1 MLDDLPRSG
10 RPAIVPLEIRAE
22 IVRLAC
28 SRPKDNH
35 VPFGALWTLKTL
47 GVTCEEQTGW
57 RLSTSEIQRILVC
70 GGLRPHRVRSWL
82 HSPDP
87 MFREKVEAITRL
99 YLDIP
104 LGATLLSF
112 DEKTGMQARE
122 DKHPMR
128 PTEPG
133 RGVRKEFEYKRHGT
147 VTLLAALDV
156 RTGEVT
162 GECAR
167 RTGENLVAFFEK
179 LAKKYPTGPV
189 YVVLDN
195 LNVHKGARWEEF
207 NARHGGRFHFVYTP
221 LHASWVNQIE
231 IWFSILER
239 RVLRHASFAT
249 QDELATTVLRFIAH
263 WNRVEAHP
271 FRWRFRDFERSS
283 PLAAL
288 KLAG

>member
-1 MLDDLPRSG
+1 V
-10 RPAIVPLEIRAE
+10 VPLEVHAE
-22 IVRLAC
+22 IIRIAC
-28 SRPKDNH
+28 SRPKDNA
-35 VPFGALWTLKTL
+35 VPFGALWTLQTL
-47 GVTCEEQTGW
+47 SEACEEQTGW
-57 RLSTSEIQRILVC
+57 QLSTSEIQRILVC
-70 GGLRPHRVRSWL
+70 RGLRPYRVRSWL

-87 MFREKVEAITRL
+87 MFREKVAAITHV
-99 YLDIP
+99 YLDLP
-104 LGATLLSF
+104 PNATVLSF

-133 RGVRKEFEYKRHGT
+133 REVRREFEYKRHGT

-156 RTGEVT
+156 RTGEVI

-167 RTGENLVAFFEK
+167 RTGDNLVAFFERI
-179 LAKKYPTGPV
+179 AKQYPVGPV

-195 LNVHKGARWEEF
+195 LNVHKGARWAEF

-221 LHASWVNQIE
+221 LHASWVNQVE
-231 IWFSILER
+231 IWFSILQR
-239 RVLRHASFAT
+239 RVLRHGSFAT
-249 QDELATTVLRFIAH
+249 AQELASTVLRFVEH

-271 FRWRFRDFERSS
+271 FRWRFRDFQRTS

-288 KLAG
+288 SLAA